1 MEQDEGERSESDRG
15 ELPLR
20 RRALR
25 GGGTRSRPG
34 GGCGPTRTDGDTAAH
49 GLQATYC
56 HCSYCRKNGG
66 GAFSANLGV
75 ARDGFRVTH
84 GKALLGSYDSSPGKT
99 RYFCT
104 RCGSPL
110 FHTKAAD
117 PKTVTIKMGSIDR
130 FDEYDGKLPTRH
142 IFEESA
148 ADAPWLEGACERQ

>member
-1 MEQDEGERSESDRG
+1 MIEGSCLCGGVRYEAEARG
-15 ELPLR
+15 AGQEG
-20 RRALR
+20 AAD
-25 GGGTRSRPG
+25 
-34 GGCGPTRTDGDTAAH
+34 PTRTDGDTAAH

-75 ARDGFRVTH
+75 AREGFRVTR

-117 PKTVTIKMGSIDR
+117 PKTVTIKMGSINR
-130 FDEYDGKLPTRH
+130 FDEYDGKLPIRH